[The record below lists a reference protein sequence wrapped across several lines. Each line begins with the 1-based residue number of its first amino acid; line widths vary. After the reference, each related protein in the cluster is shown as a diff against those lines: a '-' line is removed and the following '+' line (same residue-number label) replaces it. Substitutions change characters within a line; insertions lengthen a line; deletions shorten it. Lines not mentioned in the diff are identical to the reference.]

1 MKTSRRMITIFL
13 VVCLVGVLSIVPTF
27 AASKAKNNTPKPPQ
41 NISGKW
47 VVCSQITMQGWQ
59 LLVKWNPQTKG
70 TTGYQIQVY
79 NTKTKKTTGA
89 AIEPN
94 TRSSATIGVN
104 KKTTYKVRIRTYK
117 RANGKYYYSSWKDWV
132 QVRTL

>member
-1 MKTSRRMITIFL
+1 MKTMRRVVALLMIVF
-13 VVCLVGVLSIVPTF
+13 CAGVFSITPAF
-27 AASKAKNNTPKPPQ
+27 AASYSKGASPKPPQ
-41 NISGKW
+41 NISGQW
-47 VVCSQITMQGWQ
+47 VVCSQITTQGWQ
-59 LLVKWNPQTKG
+59 LFVKWNPQTKG

-89 AIEPN
+89 AVEPN
-94 TRSSATIGVN
+94 TRNSTTIGVN

-117 RANGKYYYSSWKDWV
+117 RVGGKYYYSSWKDWV

>member
-1 MKTSRRMITIFL
+1 MKTMRRMIAL
-13 VVCLVGVLSIVPTF
+13 LMVVFCASVFSITPAF
-27 AASKAKNNTPKPPQ
+27 AANNTNNTPKPPQ

-47 VVCSQITMQGWQ
+47 VVCAQITTQGWQ

-89 AIEPN
+89 AVEPN
-94 TRSSATIGVN
+94 TRNSTTIGAN

-117 RANGKYYYSSWKDWV
+117 RVGGKYYYSSWKDWV